1 MKKSSYTISTK
12 VRRGETI
19 VTHAI
24 VGTLVEGEMVEGY
37 HVRVLWDTGATTSA
51 ISERVA
57 AKLELEYLRHHDVET
72 AHGGRTSLPGYSNV
86 SFMFFKGTAL
96 TPSVTDVVSITEQD
110 IDAIIGMDI
119 ISCGTLQLRPVKD
132 GTKFTFALELSE

>member
-12 VRRGETI
+12 VQRGEAV
-19 VTHAI
+19 VTDAI
-24 VGTLVEGEMVEGY
+24 VGILTEGKEVEGY

-51 ISERVA
+51 ISERLA

-86 SFMFFKGTAL
+86 SFML
-96 TPSVTDVVSITEQD
+96 VTTFLK
-110 IDAIIGMDI
+110 IIRK
-119 ISCGTLQLRPVKD
+119 L
-132 GTKFTFALELSE
+132 F